1 MRSLEASPSSRRAS
15 TSGQISGTPTW
26 TRISKSNH
34 LNLTV
39 ENSSLFSGM
48 LLTYPSY
55 ICRIICTTHVSRI
68 HFRIHAAAEE
78 DDSVYKKRK
87 GSSDEVRVPKSLD

>member
-1 MRSLEASPSSRRAS
+1 MRCLEASPSSRRAS

-26 TRISKSNH
+26 TRISKSND

-39 ENSSLFSGM
+39 ENSSLFSE
-48 LLTYPSY
+48 TYPSY
-55 ICRIICTTHVSRI
+55 NCHIICTTHVSRI